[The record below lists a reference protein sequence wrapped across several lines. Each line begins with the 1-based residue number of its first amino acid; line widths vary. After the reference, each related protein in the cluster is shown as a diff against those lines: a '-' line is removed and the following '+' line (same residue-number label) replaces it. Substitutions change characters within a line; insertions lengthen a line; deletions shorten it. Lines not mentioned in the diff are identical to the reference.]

1 MRTPSYLYAHVLESA
16 TAVVIREHH
25 ANDPNHSCLDM
36 DAIDSVIFECLQNNP
51 HCSEEDVLA
60 ALSER
65 ELFGN
70 GPEVDELYLR
80 VVKPR
85 FLLYI
90 EHLKTQYLAN
100 HTGADCERPKTT
112 NKVVYW
118 KRSWFVFE

>member
-1 MRTPSYLYAHVLESA
+1 MSTPNYPHAHVIESA
-16 TAVVIREHH
+16 IAVVIREHH

-36 DAIDSVIFECLQNNP
+36 DAIDSVIFESLQNNP
-51 HCSEEDVLA
+51 YCPEKDVLA
-60 ALSER
+60 TLSER
-65 ELFGN
+65 ELLGN

-80 VVKPR
+80 VVTPR

-100 HTGADCERPKTT
+100 HTGADCEKPKTT

-118 KRSWFVFE
+118 KQSWFVFE